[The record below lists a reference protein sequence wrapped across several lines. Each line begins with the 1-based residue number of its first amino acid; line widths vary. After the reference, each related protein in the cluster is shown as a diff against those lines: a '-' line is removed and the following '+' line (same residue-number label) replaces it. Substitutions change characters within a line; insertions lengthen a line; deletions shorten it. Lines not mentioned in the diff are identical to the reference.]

1 MARGTRVPGVGTGGK
16 VFEALRVPQF
26 RILLTSTLF
35 AQMGLWTQQIA
46 LSWLVFDLT
55 DSPLQLGL
63 VAVCS
68 GGTMTV
74 CAPFSGALAD
84 RLDRR
89 KVLIVS
95 QFLLAS
101 LAVAIATLVATDIVQ
116 VWHLYVT
123 AALTGVC
130 FSANGPS
137 RYTLAFDMVTERE
150 LASAISLNSI
160 AQNLMRVAGP
170 AVSGILIGSIGVEG
184 AYVVQAVA
192 SVASM
197 LMLSRIRP
205 VTTRRPLVRANIFT
219 SILQGLAYVRR
230 DQPLLLLL
238 THSVIASICVLG
250 FLSLMPAYADN
261 ALDFG
266 PGGFGLLMSLM
277 GVGGL
282 LGSVFVAGLGY
293 PVGKGKWLVMA
304 AVVAGAMLLGM
315 GRVPTAAFAIPAMFV
330 LGATQ
335 TVLFVEG
342 NAMIQVYADDRYRG
356 RAISLF
362 FMTHGMVPI
371 GALWAGGAA
380 EIIGVE
386 AVFLLLGALGVGL
399 NALLVIVAPRLWRL

>member
-1 MARGTRVPGVGTGGK
+1 MARRGATPGTGAGGK

-26 RILLTSTLF
+26 RILLTSTFF

-46 LSWLVFDLT
+46 LGWLVFDLT

-89 KVLIVS
+89 KLLIAS
-95 QFLLAS
+95 QFSLAS
-101 LAVAIATLVATDIVQ
+101 LAVTIAALVVTDLVQ

-123 AALTGVC
+123 AVLTGVC

-137 RYTLAFDMVTERE
+137 RHTLAFDLVTERE
-150 LASAISLNSI
+150 LASAIALNSI

-170 AVSGILIGSIGVEG
+170 AVSGVLIGTVGVEG
-184 AYVVQAVA
+184 AYILQAAACVL
-192 SVASM
+192 SM
-197 LMLSRIRP
+197 GMLSRLRP
-205 VTTRRPLVRANIFT
+205 VVARRPLVRENIFA
-219 SILQGLAYVRR
+219 SIRDGLAYVRR

-238 THSVIASICVLG
+238 THSMIAAVCVLG
-250 FLSLMPAYADN
+250 FLNLMPAYADT
-261 ALDFG
+261 ALGFG
-266 PGGFGLLMSLM
+266 PSGFGLLMSLM
-277 GVGGL
+277 GAGGL
-282 LGSVFVAGLGY
+282 LGSVLVGGLGY
-293 PVGKGKWLVMA
+293 PKGKAKWLVMA
-304 AVVAGAMLLGM
+304 AMVAGAMLFGM
-315 GRVPTAAFAIPAMFV
+315 GAAPIAAFAIPAMLV

-342 NAMIQVYADDRYRG
+342 NAMVQVYADDRYRG

-362 FMTHGMVPI
+362 FMTHGAVPI

-380 EIIGVE
+380 ELIGVE

-399 NALLVIVAPRLWRL
+399 NGLLVLAAPRLWRL

>member
-1 MARGTRVPGVGTGGK
+1 M
-16 VFEALRVPQF
+16 PQF

-101 LAVAIATLVATDIVQ
+101 LAVAIATLVATDVVE

-137 RYTLAFDMVTERE
+137 RHTLAFDMVTERE

-184 AYVVQAVA
+184 AYFVQAVA
-192 SVASM
+192 SVVSM

-205 VTTRRPLVRANIFT
+205 VTTRRPLVRENIFT

-250 FLSLMPAYADN
+250 FLSLMPAYTNN

-315 GRVPTAAFAIPAMFV
+315 GEGPHSRLRDPRHVRPRRNADGALRRRQRDDPGIRRRPLPRAGHLALLHDARHGAHRRVM
-330 LGATQ
+330 G
-335 TVLFVEG
+335 
-342 NAMIQVYADDRYRG
+342 RRRG
-356 RAISLF
+356 RDHRRRGRLPPARGPRSR
-362 FMTHGMVPI
+362 TQRAARRRCAAAVA
-371 GALWAGGAA
+371 ALSRGRNPNSAR
-380 EIIGVE
+380 
-386 AVFLLLGALGVGL
+386 
-399 NALLVIVAPRLWRL
+399 P

>member
-1 MARGTRVPGVGTGGK
+1 MARRGATPGTGAGGK

-26 RILLTSTLF
+26 RILLTSTFF

-46 LSWLVFDLT
+46 LGWLVFDLT

-89 KVLIVS
+89 KLLIAS
-95 QFLLAS
+95 QFSLAS
-101 LAVAIATLVATDIVQ
+101 LAVTIAALVVTDLVQ

-123 AALTGVC
+123 AVLTGVC

-137 RYTLAFDMVTERE
+137 RHTLAFDLVTERE
-150 LASAISLNSI
+150 LASAIALNSI

-170 AVSGILIGSIGVEG
+170 AVSGVLIGTVGVEG
-184 AYVVQAVA
+184 AYILQAAACVL
-192 SVASM
+192 SM
-197 LMLSRIRP
+197 GMLSRLRP
-205 VTTRRPLVRANIFT
+205 VVARRPLVRENIFA
-219 SILQGLAYVRR
+219 SIRDGLAYVRR

-238 THSVIASICVLG
+238 THSMIAAVCVLG
-250 FLSLMPAYADN
+250 FLNLMPAYADT
-261 ALDFG
+261 ALGFG
-266 PGGFGLLMSLM
+266 PSGFGLLMSLM
-277 GVGGL
+277 GAGGL
-282 LGSVFVAGLGY
+282 LGSVLVGGLGY
-293 PVGKGKWLVMA
+293 PRGKAKWLVMA
-304 AVVAGAMLLGM
+304 AMVAGAMLFGM
-315 GRVPTAAFAIPAMFV
+315 GAAPIASFAIPAMLV

-342 NAMIQVYADDRYRG
+342 NAMVQVYADDRYRG

-362 FMTHGMVPI
+362 FMTHGAVPI

-380 EIIGVE
+380 ELIGVE

-399 NALLVIVAPRLWRL
+399 NALLVLVAPRLWRL

>member
-1 MARGTRVPGVGTGGK
+1 M
-16 VFEALRVPQF
+16 
-26 RILLTSTLF
+26 
-35 AQMGLWTQQIA
+35 
-46 LSWLVFDLT
+46 
-55 DSPLQLGL
+55 
-63 VAVCS
+63 
-68 GGTMTV
+68 
-74 CAPFSGALAD
+74 
-84 RLDRR
+84 
-89 KVLIVS
+89 LIVS

-101 LAVAIATLVATDIVQ
+101 LAVAIATLVATDVVE

-137 RYTLAFDMVTERE
+137 RHTLAFDMVTERE

-170 AVSGILIGSIGVEG
+170 AVSGVLIGSIGVEG